1 MQAVL
6 VSIASSCA
14 SVARVGLPLA
24 MTCLVAACDE
34 GDTFVSEPGPT
45 ISVSVLPLPPLDG
58 QLDYQADL
66 RFSDRSGSVLAD
78 FLDLPMRLYGDGMS
92 AMTFVAACTPGDAA
106 VGLAVHDVNIAGEG
120 PIADIVQPARVSV
133 GIACTANGDVLLD
146 YGFELATL
154 REDADGAAIAFAD
167 LRCTAQRSCDA
178 DRVGVQVACVRQGGD
193 GRVELGISQ
202 ARLVCGA
209 LDLPISPEGEVG
221 ALGIAIDR
229 TPSSEG
235 DRSGWSLATATTD
248 LPGCRIEAAIIAAPE
263 LVGGHGQPCTG
274 WPVMRLALPLSTSA
288 CASERVVDVAYQDG
302 ASFTSELVVDALG
315 TRVPSPTAGWTPT
328 CAATPDVWQHSAPT
342 AGSGEVTVRDAP
354 QGFID
359 VALEVKLPR

>member
-1 MQAVL
+1 MQPVL
-6 VSIASSCA
+6 VSIASTCA
-14 SVARVGLPLA
+14 GVARVGLPLA

-45 ISVSVLPLPPLDG
+45 ITVSVLPLPPLDG
-58 QLDYQADL
+58 RLDYQADL

-92 AMTFVAACTPGDAA
+92 AMTFVGACTPGDAA
-106 VGLAVHDVNIAGEG
+106 VGLAVHDVSTTGEG

-133 GIACTANGDVLLD
+133 GVACTANADVLLD

-167 LRCTAQRSCDA
+167 MRCTAQRSCDA
-178 DRVGVQVACVRQGGD
+178 DRVGIQVACVRQGGD

-221 ALGIAIDR
+221 ALGITVDR

-274 WPVMRLALPLSTSA
+274 WPVVRLALPLSTAA
-288 CASERVVDVAYQDG
+288 CASERVVEVAYQDG
-302 ASFTSELVVDALG
+302 ASFTSELVIDALG
-315 TRVPSPTAGWTPT
+315 ARVPPAISGWSPS
-328 CAATPDVWQHSAPT
+328 CAAASDVWRLAAPSRSADET
-342 AGSGEVTVRDAP
+342 LMTDAP

-359 VALEVKLPR
+359 LALEVRLPR